1 MFVDRRDAP
10 HRSQSNRGFVLIN
23 QTFRDYLKMIGIEQ
37 RFSLAGFP
45 RTNGIV
51 KRAISDTKQRLKRYG
66 AQATESRHIER
77 ATRQIDQAVH
87 NVVFV
92 PLSVSRSE

>member
-10 HRSQSNRGFVLIN
+10 HRSQSNRGFALIN
-23 QTFRDYLKMIGIEQ
+23 QTFRDYLKTIGIEQ

-51 KRAISDTKQRLKRYG
+51 GRAIGD
-66 AQATESRHIER
+66 
-77 ATRQIDQAVH
+77 
-87 NVVFV
+87 
-92 PLSVSRSE
+92 RSKD